1 MAVKIN
7 YLKQKIEKPSS
18 NIVLFTNE
26 KFNVSELNKF
36 IPGPE
41 LSYINDLLKVKD
53 TKKKIFVYEVSSKK
67 KIILVSIK
75 NNSKTS
81 DIESLG
87 AEFYEQVN
95 HGKDSEYYLNSDS
108 IIKKQDNFLGFFLH
122 GIKLKSTSLI
132 NIKQKKKL
140 ELLLK
145 HYRK

>member
-67 KIILVSIK
+67 NYFSI
-75 NNSKTS
+75 
-81 DIESLG
+81 
-87 AEFYEQVN
+87 Y
-95 HGKDSEYYLNSDS
+95 
-108 IIKKQDNFLGFFLH
+108 
-122 GIKLKSTSLI
+122 
-132 NIKQKKKL
+132 
-140 ELLLK
+140 
-145 HYRK
+145 